1 MNFEWD
7 RSKSAANLE
16 KHGVSFEEAATA
28 FGDPLSITIL
38 DPDSSDDEDRFILI
52 GQAFSGRLLV
62 VVHTDPFRAVPV
74 FQAHLLGL
82 VELMKEVLVIL
93 IGQVDGYFD
102 HI

>member
-7 RSKSAANLE
+7 RAKSAANQE

-38 DPDSSDDEDRFILI
+38 DPDSSEDEDRFILI

-62 VVHTDPFRAVPV
+62 VVHTDR
-74 FQAHLLGL
+74 G
-82 VELMKEVLVIL
+82 ESTRL
-93 IGQVDGYFD
+93 ISARPATRRERRTYEQV
-102 HI
+102 